1 MTAPTRL
8 QPLEV
13 ATGLILGTSTRSVGP
28 PRHDTPQQALEDAV
42 RPALERAPCLVSFS
56 GGRDS
61 STVLAAATAVARRE
75 GLPLPIPATHRFAGA
90 DGAGETEWQELVVEH
105 LGLDEWLRLE
115 LSDELDCVGP
125 QAQQLLRRHGLL
137 WPCNLHFHAPLIEA
151 ASGGALLTGI
161 GGDELFSTSR
171 WWRIHDVLGGRS
183 APRPRDGLSL
193 GLALAPSRARR
204 AFLKRRTPPPP
215 LPWLTPDAL
224 EEVWQLLVS
233 DEATEPVG
241 WAAALRYRVSR
252 RYLDVGAQHL
262 TVIAHDS
269 GVTVHHPMIDD
280 GVVASI
286 SSLGRRERFR
296 TRTEGMQLLAAGLL
310 PPAVLSRSSKARFD
324 GAFWHRHSRALV
336 ARWQGE
342 GVDTDVVDLERLRAE
357 WTSSDP
363 NPRTFTLL
371 QFVFLAVEAASAAGE
386 RPEQELAG
394 SAQ

>member
-1 MTAPTRL
+1 MSAPYQLT
-8 QPLEV
+8 PLEV
-13 ATGLILGTSTRSVGP
+13 ATGLVLGRSTRAVGP

-42 RPALERAPCLVSFS
+42 RPALEHAPCLVSFS

-75 GLPLPIPATHRFAGA
+75 GLPLPIPATHRFAAA

-125 QAQQLLRRHGLL
+125 QAQALLRRHGLL

-161 GGDELFSTSR
+161 GGDELFSSSR
-171 WWRIHDVLGGRS
+171 WRRIQDVLAGRS

-193 GLALAPSRARR
+193 ALALAPDRVRC

-224 EEVWQLLVS
+224 EEVWRLLVA

-241 WAAALRYRVSR
+241 WAASLRHRVRR
-252 RYLDVGAQHL
+252 RYLDVGVEHL
-262 TVIAHDS
+262 AVLAHDAD
-269 GVTVHHPMIDD
+269 VTVHHPMIDD

-286 SSLGRRERFR
+286 SSLGRGARFR
-296 TRTEGMQLLAAGLL
+296 TRTEGMQLLAGGLL
-310 PPAVLSRSSKARFD
+310 PPSVLSRSSKARFD

-336 ARWQGE
+336 GRWHGE
-342 GVDTDVVDLERLRAE
+342 GVDGGVVDLERLRVE
-357 WTSSDP
+357 WTSPDP

-371 QFVFLAVEAASAAGE
+371 QSVFLALEPASAAGE
-386 RPEQELAG
+386 RPEQELAR